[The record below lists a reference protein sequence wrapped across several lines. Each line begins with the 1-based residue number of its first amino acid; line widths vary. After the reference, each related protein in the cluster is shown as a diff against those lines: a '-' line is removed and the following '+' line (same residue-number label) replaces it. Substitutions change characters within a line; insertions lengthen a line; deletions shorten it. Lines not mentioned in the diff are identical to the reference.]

1 MALPIMTKPYFVE
14 SPAQLSALASPGRED
29 LLDAVGLLGPCKV
42 SDLARFLGRS
52 PHALYYHLRQL
63 LRHDLL
69 LESRRLDERNTPAAY
84 YDVPGRPIIVRYDLS
99 TKRGRRAVTNLGTL
113 RLRSAIRGFV
123 RACRVGNA
131 TTRGSLRNLWVAHW
145 KGWLS
150 DQDLARTNRIFQELV
165 ALFRRAGSAP
175 RKGRR
180 PHEISFAIAP
190 ILTAGNKSRTRT

>member
-1 MALPIMTKPYFVE
+1 MALHTMTRPYIVD
-14 SPAQLSALASPGRED
+14 SPAQLAALASPGRED
-29 LLDAVGLLGPCKV
+29 LLDAIGLLGPCKV
-42 SDLARFLGRS
+42 SDVARFLRRS

-63 LRHDLL
+63 RRHGLV

-84 YDVPGRPIIVRYDLS
+84 YDVPGRPILVRYDLS
-99 TKRGRRAVTNLGTL
+99 TKRGRRAVTSLGTL
-113 RLRSAIRGFV
+113 RLRAAMRGFV
-123 RACRVGNA
+123 RACRAGDA
-131 TTRGSLRNLWVAHW
+131 TTHGSLRNLWVAHW

-165 ALFRRAGSAP
+165 GLFRRASSAP

-190 ILTAGNKSRTRT
+190 IIHGDNSRVR